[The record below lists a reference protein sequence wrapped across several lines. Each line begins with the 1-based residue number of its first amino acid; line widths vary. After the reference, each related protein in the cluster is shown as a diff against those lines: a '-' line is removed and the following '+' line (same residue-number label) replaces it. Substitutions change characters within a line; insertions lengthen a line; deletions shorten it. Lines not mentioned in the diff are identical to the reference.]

1 MNSRLQ
7 MRYKSSVVPQLVEEF
22 SYKNLHQVPVIS
34 KIVLNVGLGEAT
46 ENPKLIERANEEL
59 AQISG
64 QKPIIRK
71 ARKSV
76 AAFKLREGQNIGCMV
91 TLRGTKMWEFFDRLT
106 NVALPRVRDFKGLS
120 PKSFDGRGN
129 YTLGVREQIIFPEIN
144 YDKIEKITG
153 LNVTVCTTAR
163 TDVEARALLG
173 FLGMPFRQ

>member
-7 MRYKSSVVPQLVEEF
+7 MRYKSSVVPQHVEEF

-153 LNVTVCTTAR
+153 MNVTVCTTAR

>member
-153 LNVTVCTTAR
+153 MNVTVCTTAK

>member
-153 LNVTVCTTAR
+153 MNVTVCTTAR
-163 TDVEARALLG
+163 TDVAARALLG
-173 FLGMPFRQ
+173 FLGMPFRH

>member
-153 LNVTVCTTAR
+153 MNDTECTTAR
-163 TDVEARALLG
+163 TEVEARALLG